1 MSPGGAE
8 TILGVTVYSRHGD
21 RKTFSRTE
29 FVAEMQSRAI
39 SSVAEWCNVCR
50 GEQDFCVAAVA
61 AAAAGGGV
69 SSEKSG
75 SNGGGLS
82 NAVAGVIGAMV
93 ALGVVGVIAAVAFVM
108 FRKRTRSAP
117 GAVTPGTVEK
127 GNVAGSGSIS
137 S

>member
-1 MSPGGAE
+1 M
-8 TILGVTVYSRHGD
+8 
-21 RKTFSRTE
+21 
-29 FVAEMQSRAI
+29 AEMQSRAI
-39 SSVAEWCNVCR
+39 SSVAEWYNVCR
-50 GEQDFCVAAVA
+50 SEQDFCV

-82 NAVAGVIGAMV
+82 NAVAGVI
-93 ALGVVGVIAAVAFVM
+93 

-117 GAVTPGTVEK
+117 GAATPGTVEK
-127 GNVAGSGSIS
+127 GNVAGSSSIS